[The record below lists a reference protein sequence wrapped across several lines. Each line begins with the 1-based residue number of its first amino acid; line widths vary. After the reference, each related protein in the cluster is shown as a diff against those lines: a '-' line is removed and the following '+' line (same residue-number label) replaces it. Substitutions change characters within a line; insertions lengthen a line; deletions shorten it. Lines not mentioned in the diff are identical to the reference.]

1 MSKVIK
7 QSLPGSRVR
16 VYQTGFLIEHGTER
30 VHMGLSNRRWGYTVM

>member
-16 VYQTGFLIEHGTER
+16 VYQTGFLIEHGNER